1 MTWVGGLVLCLGALL
16 LAAVAGYWIRQVVRR
31 RAGIRTANTS
41 YAARLECENG
51 DRDKIDRTADALVRE
66 YGASAVIAAAKRVIP
81 TLNDDDHR
89 TRAVWRQVLESA
101 EQCRRKAQ
109 RQKEAAE

>member
-16 LAAVAGYWIRQVVRR
+16 LAVGAGYGIRQAVRR
-31 RAGIRTANTS
+31 RARIRPGNTS
-41 YAARLECENG
+41 YAARLECGNG
-51 DRDKIDRTADALVRE
+51 DRDKIDETADALVSE
-66 YGASAVIAAAKRVIP
+66 YGASAVIAAAKRVLP

-101 EQCRRKAQ
+101 EQSRREGQ
-109 RQKEAAE
+109 RQKAAE